1 MKICQ
6 SSNNFNKLI
15 NCILD
20 DNLNIFLTNLPSN
33 LNGKIDNKPF
43 INFCLESDSKEILKN
58 IIRNQNL
65 ITTSKINK
73 ETFMLLSKTK
83 TLNSKEKTYIYMN
96 LIKNKIKIPSKLFLK
111 MAISGNNIV
120 YKWIDFKPN
129 NKEVYYVISNGL
141 DKNKLQLIKKNKNY
155 LSLIVNSVGFYG
167 LEIENYLDL
176 LEQNELIKVLN
187 KLFSFSKL
195 HKDINTIDSIIEI
208 LKKKP
213 YLIDKVDKNLLY
225 FLKEFI
231 QEDFF
236 MFLKNDIDKIILLK
250 KLSNLSIKEKNHVT
264 KI

>member
-1 MKICQ
+1 
-6 SSNNFNKLI
+6 
-15 NCILD
+15 
-20 DNLNIFLTNLPSN
+20 
-33 LNGKIDNKPF
+33 
-43 INFCLESDSKEILKN
+43 
-58 IIRNQNL
+58 
-65 ITTSKINK
+65 
-73 ETFMLLSKTK
+73 
-83 TLNSKEKTYIYMN
+83 MN

-111 MAISGNNIV
+111 MALSGNKIV
-120 YKWIDFKPN
+120 YKWIDFKLN
-129 NKEVYYVISNGL
+129 NKDIYYLISNGL
-141 DKNKLQLIKKNKNY
+141 DKNKIKLIKKNKNY

-187 KLFSFSKL
+187 KLFIFSKL

-213 YLIDKVDKNLLY
+213 YLIDKIDKNLLY